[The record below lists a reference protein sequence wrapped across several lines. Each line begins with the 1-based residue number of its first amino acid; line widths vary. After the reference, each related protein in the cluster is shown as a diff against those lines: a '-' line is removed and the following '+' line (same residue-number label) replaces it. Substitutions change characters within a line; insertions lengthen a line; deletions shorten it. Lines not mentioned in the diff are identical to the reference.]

1 MWLTPIWFSQCD
13 LKSQNVTLY
22 LIIWVGCL
30 IWLYISKC
38 DIIFYN
44 FILRSPNVTFPNLT
58 FSQCDVKSHVTLYLK
73 IWLIF
78 INQNMT
84 LPPNLTLY
92 LTVWRYIFQ
101 WLFHF
106 KPFLTIKVTLWHT
119 DTVRSFFFFCTLRQ
133 KQASIYGALL
143 ELAVYVECSG
153 SRRWVQQWCGLM
165 PALLSLCLHLSISL
179 SLFALFHHSLCH
191 SRSTSESLYGEEM
204 VIASSIQP
212 SEWPDLT
219 GSLLQPLWL
228 YVLFSHSHSPFFCI

>member
-1 MWLTPIWFSQCD
+1 MTLYLTIGFLDFKMWLTPIWFSQCD

-119 DTVRSFFFFCTLRQ
+119 DTVRSFFFFLYSEAETGIHIWSAARVGRVCWMLR
-133 KQASIYGALL
+133 
-143 ELAVYVECSG
+143 
-153 SRRWVQQWCGLM
+153 
-165 PALLSLCLHLSISL
+165 
-179 SLFALFHHSLCH
+179 
-191 SRSTSESLYGEEM
+191 
-204 VIASSIQP
+204 
-212 SEWPDLT
+212 
-219 GSLLQPLWL
+219 
-228 YVLFSHSHSPFFCI
+228 